1 LSIVLEDY
9 ESIRYWLTDVSKHTH
24 DIYTRWI
31 RKFCEF
37 TKLDPDGLLGA
48 AGEDKRKVHMQLKDF
63 FHTLQPQGYASGSSV
78 AAYTAI
84 RSFFTHNDCFLGR
97 MPKSFRGVTEFASHR
112 VIGPSEVFAM
122 IMTAPSIR
130 DKAIISFF
138 AQTGQRVGVLCAL
151 RYGHVRSQ
159 LEDRTNPVIVEVKAG
174 LMNGKGA
181 NVNKNKV
188 PYNFAFGRE
197 CAEFLRLMIQKRKAL
212 GEQIRDES
220 WLFRSMGLG
229 AIFERG
235 KLRVLGSS
243 RASTVGK
250 DMSPPRIR
258 DIVVD
263 VAYDAGIQSR
273 HEFHGAWKGM
283 HGLHDIHPHAFRRW
297 WKARM
302 RLAGVGDIGLLDYMM
317 GHTTYAYPY
326 RGAYDHYDIDYVRR
340 EYLKAEPY
348 LSVIPDLKTQAGTAM
363 PNRQIA
369 VSETEVGGLLERGWR
384 FVTTLPSGNVI
395 LDPPSTPAALDTLR
409 RPTIHLA

>member
-1 LSIVLEDY
+1 MCTCALNNQFASKAGFSFCLDNALPYILSDY
-9 ESIRYWLTDVSKHTH
+9 QSANLTNTTPTVANWLVNRSRRLREHQILANRCVKTHSRHLHTVDSKILRLHEA
-24 DIYTRWI
+24 R
-31 RKFCEF
+31 
-37 TKLDPDGLLGA
+37 PDGLLRA
-48 AGEDKRKVHMQLKDF
+48 ASQDRRKVHMQLKEF
-63 FHTLQPQGYASGSSV
+63 FLTLQPQGYASGSCV
-78 AAYTAI
+78 AAYTSI

-97 MPKSFRGVTEFASHR
+97 MPKSFMGVTEFASHR

-122 IMTAPSIR
+122 LMTAPSIR

-159 LEDRTNPVIVEVKAG
+159 LDDRTNPVIVEVKAE
-174 LMNGKGA
+174 LVNGKGM
-181 NVNKNKV
+181 NVNKNKI

-197 CAEFLRLMIQKRKAL
+197 CAEFLRLMIQKRRTI
-212 GEQIRDES
+212 GERITDES

-273 HEFHGAWKGM
+273 HEFHAAWKGM
-283 HGLHDIHPHAFRRW
+283 HGLHDIHPHAFR
-297 WKARM
+297 
-302 RLAGVGDIGLLDYMM
+302 
-317 GHTTYAYPY
+317 
-326 RGAYDHYDIDYVRR
+326 
-340 EYLKAEPY
+340 
-348 LSVIPDLKTQAGTAM
+348 
-363 PNRQIA
+363 
-369 VSETEVGGLLERGWR
+369 
-384 FVTTLPSGNVI
+384 
-395 LDPPSTPAALDTLR
+395 
-409 RPTIHLA
+409 